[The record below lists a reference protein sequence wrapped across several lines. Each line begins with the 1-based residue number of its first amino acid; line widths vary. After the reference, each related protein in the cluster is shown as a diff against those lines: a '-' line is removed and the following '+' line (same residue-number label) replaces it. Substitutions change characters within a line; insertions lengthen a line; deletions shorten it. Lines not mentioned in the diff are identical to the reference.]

1 VPTNW
6 FLPQREFDPEKREL
20 MDENPPWSAALAQ
33 DLHNLQS
40 LNQWFGSYALID
52 RFLRRW
58 FRPGQSLTVLD
69 LCTATADIPRRIVD
83 HARARAVAVQV
94 DALDAQ
100 PATLTLAARECATY
114 PEIRLVE
121 ADAIRWQPEVRYDF
135 VFCSLALHH
144 FAVPEAIA
152 LLRRMRLAARRA
164 ALVADL
170 ERSDLGLIGI
180 YLLTQLVYRHP
191 MTRHDGRLSMRRAFS
206 GREFMQLANEAGWQN
221 ARYGRFPV
229 ARQAIWFENAP
240 GA

>member
-6 FLPQREFDPEKREL
+6 FLPQREFDPGKREL
-20 MDENPPWSAALAQ
+20 MDEDPPLSAALSQ
-33 DLHNLQS
+33 DLQNLQS
-40 LNQWFGSYALID
+40 LNRWFGSYALID
-52 RFLRRW
+52 RFLHRW

-83 HARARAVAVQV
+83 YARARAITVRV

-100 PATLTLAARECATY
+100 SATLALAARECSAY

-121 ADAIRWQPEVRYDF
+121 ADVTQWRPEARYDF

-144 FAVPEAIA
+144 FPVPEAIA
-152 LLRRMRLAARRA
+152 LLRRMRSAAHRA

-170 ERSDLGLIGI
+170 ERSDLGLIGV
-180 YLLTQLVYRHP
+180 YLLTKLLYRQP

-206 GREFMQLANEAGWQN
+206 GWELLELAKQAGWQG
-221 ARYGRFPV
+221 ARYGRFPI
-229 ARQAIWFENAP
+229 ARHAIWLENAP